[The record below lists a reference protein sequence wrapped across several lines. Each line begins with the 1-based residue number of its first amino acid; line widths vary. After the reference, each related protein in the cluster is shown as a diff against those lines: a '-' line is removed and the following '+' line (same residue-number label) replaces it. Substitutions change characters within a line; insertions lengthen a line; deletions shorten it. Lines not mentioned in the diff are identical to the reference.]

1 MKAHELN
8 LESIAFAE
16 LRMKIDNLLQKV
28 VETMESKGLSEGC
41 ITAKIKISVM
51 TGTDENGEIHSTAV
65 FEPKVSCKIGSSYED
80 KCGATGGRIT
90 VQRDG
95 TVVLG
100 QISMDE
106 VEKGA

>member
-16 LRMKIDNLLQKV
+16 LRLKIDAELRRV
-28 VETMESKGLSEGC
+28 VEAMERKGLAEGQV
-41 ITAKIKISVM
+41 TAKIKIGM
-51 TGTDENGEIHSTAV
+51 ITGADENGEIHSTAV
-65 FEPKVSCKIGSSYED
+65 FEPKVTSKIGSSYED

-90 VQRDG
+90 VQGDG
-95 TVVLG
+95 TVILG

-106 VEKGA
+106 LEKGA